1 MGLSS
6 SIPGKVRMCRIA
18 AYMGPPCTLG
28 AFAVAPEHGL
38 VHQSWAARE
47 MVSATVNADGWG
59 AAWTDADGRPATYR
73 QVLPIWADVNLEPL
87 ARSLRSPLWL
97 ANVRSAT
104 AGLGTDYANTQP
116 FVDDELL
123 FTHNGFIDRFA
134 HTLRARM
141 RAEISTAIEPTIQGN
156 TDSEYL
162 FALIRQ
168 QAGDLAE
175 RVRAALAMISEWLKT
190 TPEVRALLNVIVSD
204 GTQLVATRAAF
215 NGDAPS
221 LYINTDWQGATVIA
235 SEALD
240 NQSGWSCVESGQ
252 IIIARA
258 GATPVRETL

>member
-1 MGLSS
+1 
-6 SIPGKVRMCRIA
+6 MCRIA
-18 AYMGPPCTLG
+18 AYLGAPCTLG
-28 AFAVAPEHGL
+28 TFVSEPSHGL
-38 VHQSWAARE
+38 ARQSWDSRE

-59 AAWTDADGRPATYR
+59 AAWLDAARRPAVYR

-87 ARSLRSPLWL
+87 GRSLRSPLWL

-104 AGLGTDYANTQP
+104 TGLGTDYANTQP

-141 RAEISTAIEPTIQGN
+141 RAELDPAIEITINGN

-168 QAGDLAE
+168 QAGSLAA
-175 RVRAALAMISEWLKT
+175 RVRATLAKLREWLLE
-190 TPEVRALLNVIVSD
+190 TPDVRALLNVIVSD
-204 GTQLVATRAAF
+204 GNTLVATRAAF

-221 LYINTDWQGATVIA
+221 LYVNAQWQDGAVIA
-235 SEALD
+235 SEAFD
-240 NQSGWSCVESGQ
+240 NQSGWERVEAQ
-252 IIIARA
+252 QMIIVRA
-258 GATPVRETL
+258 GQAPVRECL